1 MILVDT
7 DYFALETKSFIFSDF
22 IINNI
27 EGHKF
32 LQLEHTVNGYIT
44 NAFYLKV
51 KNSWQM
57 YIFYCRL

>member
-7 DYFALETKSFIFSDF
+7 DYFALETKSFIFLSDF

-32 LQLEHTVNGYIT
+32 LQLEHTVN
-44 NAFYLKV
+44 AH
-51 KNSWQM
+51 
-57 YIFYCRL
+57 

>member
-22 IINNI
+22 IINNT

-32 LQLEHTVNGYIT
+32 LKFEAHSKCALIHFDTLQMHSI
-44 NAFYLKV
+44 LK
-51 KNSWQM
+51 
-57 YIFYCRL
+57 